1 VDWGLVMRLAGAV
14 LLIAGF
20 GLCISIVWAAIG
32 FIAMAFGLICLLIA
46 EEKTNRARKLASPGA
61 LQTQTLKTKA
71 LKTKASELEALK
83 TQASKAQVSKAQASK
98 AQASKTQASRA
109 QASEVQTR
117 DQQTSVSTPAM
128 SGSPAANDSRP
139 LSTEVDLAAANKFV
153 WDTLCANDPDIA
165 RGVAMLA
172 PYGKKYLDDF
182 AGAYLIFNDKNF
194 LPLILKH
201 LVASARQDFGFEPI
215 GEPDVGP
222 GFEMPAVRA
231 VAERAPL
238 RPQAKRDRILRVVH
252 RAEPT
257 TPEPIPP
264 RLAPDPML
272 ISIERGRVAV
282 SDPRN
287 VPEAMQR
294 QSAMIPRT
302 DMGDKRAVAAVQP
315 AEAPEASDDLIDEL
329 RRLKATSQNH
339 VKTTVAPTTGA
350 TIAKTTAPS
359 DSERRAVSGPE
370 ARATRLKVAASSPAM
385 TPAKTNDDK
394 LEWHA
399 AVQQT
404 AIEHKAGESIAIKSL
419 DGAEKKP
426 VLADELD
433 DADNFRFLLDK
444 LG

>member
-1 VDWGLVMRLAGAV
+1 VDWGLVMRLVGAV

-46 EEKTNRARKLASPGA
+46 EEKTNRARKLASSGA
-61 LQTQTLKTKA
+61 LQTQA
-71 LKTKASELEALK
+71 FKASKPQAL
-83 TQASKAQVSKAQASK
+83 K
-98 AQASKTQASRA
+98 AQASKTQA
-109 QASEVQTR
+109 R
-117 DQQTSVSTPAM
+117 DQQTSVSTP
-128 SGSPAANDSRP
+128 
-139 LSTEVDLAAANKFV
+139 TEQDLAAANKLV
-153 WDTLCANDPDIA
+153 WNALCANDPDIA

-172 PYGKKYLDDF
+172 PYGKKYLDDL

-201 LVASARQDFGFEPI
+201 LVASARQDFGFETV
-215 GEPDVGP
+215 GDSDLEPDIGP

-231 VAERAPL
+231 VAEKAPL
-238 RPQAKRDRILRVVH
+238 RPQAKPDRTLRVVH
-252 RAEPT
+252 RAEPI
-257 TPEPIPP
+257 TPEHIPP
-264 RLAPDPML
+264 KLAPESVL
-272 ISIERGRVAV
+272 ISLERGRVAV
-282 SDPRN
+282 GDPRN
-287 VPEAMQR
+287 VQETMLR
-294 QSAMIPRT
+294 QSAMIART

-315 AEAPEASDDLIDEL
+315 AAANAAEASDDLVDEL

-339 VKTTVAPTTGA
+339 VKTTVAHTTAA

-359 DSERRAVSGPE
+359 NSEWRAVSGPE
-370 ARATRLKVAASSPAM
+370 ASATRLKVAASSPAM
-385 TPAKTNDDK
+385 TPATTNDDK
-394 LEWHA
+394 LEGHS

-404 AIEHKAGESIAIKSL
+404 AIEHKVGESIAIKSL

-426 VLADELD
+426 VLADEQD